1 MTTHLTV
8 LASLAVAI
16 LLSPETLILGLIMA
30 CNKRAPRLAAW
41 MYAVGAAVGLTFGLG
56 LGFMIAPTAPTDAKE
71 AAPTWTEFGV
81 RAVIAVVL
89 IAIGVQRSLN
99 AMRGAPIKE
108 VELQQAPAK
117 KPDHGIVARTKAW
130 FSARFGGHMGDKLPP
145 WRVGL
150 RSALLGFATM
160 GIHPKCV
167 SVAIAAGHQAL
178 QITDDA
184 QRTIGIAVFA
194 VISML
199 PSIAPA
205 VIETVHAG
213 GSAAIKESCERF
225 LKTNGRWVSA
235 ALLLGAGAFVAW
247 NAWKNM
253 P

>member
-41 MYAVGAAVGLTFGLG
+41 MYAVGAAVGLALG
-56 LGFMIAPTAPTDAKE
+56 LGIGFMLAPSAPTDAKE
-71 AAPTWTEFGV
+71 AAPSWAEFGV

-89 IAIGVQRSLN
+89 IAIGIQRSMN

-108 VELQQAPAK
+108 VEAQQAPVK
-117 KPDHGIVARTKAW
+117 KPGHGVVARTKAW

-145 WRVGL
+145 WRIGL
-150 RSALLGFATM
+150 RSGLLGFATM

-178 QITDDA
+178 QISDHA
-184 QRTIGIAVFA
+184 QRTLGIAVF
-194 VISML
+194 VIISML

-213 GSAAIKESCERF
+213 ASAAIKESSERF
-225 LKTNGRWVSA
+225 MKTNGRWVSA

-247 NAWKNM
+247 NAWTHM